1 MGLKKGSTNNPKGRP
16 KGVPNKITKTVREA
30 LKDFVQSEIKKLP
43 QTCKEMSPY
52 ERGVFF
58 LKVLE
63 FAIPRADKDTV
74 EEKKPIDDWTLN
86 FALRQI
92 ATEDK
97 DGKIRRVFE

>member
-43 QTCKEMSPY
+43 QTCKEMTPY
-52 ERGVFF
+52 ERSVFI
-58 LKVLE
+58 LKLLE
-63 FAIPRADKDTV
+63 YIIPKADKDTV

-86 FALRQI
+86 FVKSQI
-92 ATEDK
+92 ATVDK
-97 DGKIRRVFE
+97 DGRIKRMFD

>member
-43 QTCKEMSPY
+43 QTCKEMTPY
-52 ERGVFF
+52 ERTALI
-58 LKVLE
+58 LKVLPYI
-63 FAIPRADKDTV
+63 IPIADKDTV

-86 FALRQI
+86 FVKSQI
-92 ATEDK
+92 ATVDK
-97 DGKIRRVFE
+97 DGKIKRMFE